1 MKKILLFLILPIA
14 ILSGCAKS
22 YDNPT
27 SYDVVKQAAADDAAI
42 KAYLAVHTEI
52 TPVKDT
58 LGVYYQTLT
67 QGTGAYPGINSTI
80 RVSYT
85 GKLLTTGA
93 QFDANTNFTAVLANL
108 IDGWKIVLPHVR
120 TGSKILMIVPSVYG
134 YRNAANGAIPA
145 NSNLLFTVELLPAT
159 DI

>member
-1 MKKILLFLILPIA
+1 MKNFLLFVILPMV
-14 ILSGCAKS
+14 ILSGCSKGF
-22 YDNPT
+22 DNPS

-42 KAYLAVHTEI
+42 KAYLAIHTEI
-52 TPVKDT
+52 SPVKDT

-67 QGTGAYPGINSTI
+67 QGTGDYPGINSTI

-85 GKLLTTGA
+85 GKLLDGT
-93 QFDANTNFTAVLANL
+93 QFDSNTNFIAVLANL

-134 YRNAANGAIPA
+134 YRNAANGIIPA
-145 NSNLLFTVELLPAT
+145 NSELLFTVELLPVT
-159 DI
+159 NQ